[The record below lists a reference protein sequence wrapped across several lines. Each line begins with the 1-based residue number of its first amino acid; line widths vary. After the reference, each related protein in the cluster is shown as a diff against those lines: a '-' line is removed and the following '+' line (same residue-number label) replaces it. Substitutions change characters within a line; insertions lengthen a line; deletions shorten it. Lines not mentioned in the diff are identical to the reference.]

1 MVKDVK
7 AFIGD
12 CARCDVKQAS
22 KVKPPLTPIVASS
35 LRDRCIFDL
44 TELPIDTKTGA
55 RYILVVINAF
65 SKFVWTFA
73 LTEKTVRWDDTIE
86 TMFMTRTNSFCF

>member
-1 MVKDVK
+1 MARDVAAFVKQ
-7 AFIGD
+7 
-12 CARCDVKQAS
+12 CARCNVKQPS
-22 KVKPPLTPIVASS
+22 KVKPPLTPIVASA
-35 LRDRCIFDL
+35 LHDRCIFDL

-73 LTEKTVRWDDTIE
+73 LTEKTVWNDSISSRLLVL
-86 TMFMTRTNSFCF
+86 RC